1 MNTMISTNQ
10 SAVSRRIWTNERS
23 PLWYQVS
30 AQAGEP
36 AIRSGEARL
45 SVMSPPGQPSILEGQ
60 EVLVSQGEER
70 QLTCQSRGGRPAGEV
85 TVSRHLQLGARDWS
99 ESKQINLCKQSGSHL
114 TTQHLQIILMIG
126 ANQSKSSFVNNS
138 GLI

>member
-1 MNTMISTNQ
+1 MISTNQ

-23 PLWYQVS
+23 SLWCQVS

-85 TVSRHLQLGARDWS
+85 TVTRHLLIGARDWS
-99 ESKQINLCKQSGSHL
+99 ESKQINLCKQSWSNL
-114 TTQHLQIILMIG
+114 TTQHLQKILMIG